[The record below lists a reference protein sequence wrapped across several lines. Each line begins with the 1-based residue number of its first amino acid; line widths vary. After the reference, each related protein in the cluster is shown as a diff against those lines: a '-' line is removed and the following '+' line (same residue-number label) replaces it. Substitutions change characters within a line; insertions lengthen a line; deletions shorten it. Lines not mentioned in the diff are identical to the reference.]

1 MKLNISYESLS
12 KILDGK
18 LTADNNSAVLNSLS
32 IDSRTIQEGEG
43 YLVIKGQKHDG
54 HKFIKAAAEKG
65 ASIIIAEEG
74 RGEDALKA
82 GVALLEVKDTLKALQ
97 KLALHHRLKH
107 NIKIAAVTGSNG
119 KSTTKQMLLSIC
131 ARAGKTCNTKGNF
144 NNQIGVPL
152 SILEINEDDKYGV
165 FELGASHKG
174 DIDEIASIVRPDVA
188 IITNI
193 SPAHLEFFGDM
204 ETIYQTKTEI
214 IKSINSYGTLIYNND
229 DAMLR
234 RLKTEYDGRSLSF
247 GFGEDSDIKIKGI
260 APFVFEYKEALF
272 KSDITLERHNALN
285 AAAACS
291 GAIALGL
298 FKDQIEKGISLYE
311 PMPLRLEEHERNGST
326 FILDYYNANPA
337 SMANA
342 LEILARRAEKEGPA
356 AAVLGD
362 MLELGAQSA
371 RYHREI
377 GEKIK
382 ALGIKEVYLAGKEM
396 KAAYEVLQGGD
407 VKAEYAENK
416 EALIPVLKERC
427 KKGGLILM
435 KASRGLNF
443 EDLYNNL

>member
-18 LTADNNSAVLNSLS
+18 LTAADNSAVLNSLS
-32 IDSRTIQEGEG
+32 IDSRTIKEGEG

-82 GVALLEVKDTLKALQ
+82 GAALLEVKDTLKALQ

-107 NIKIAAVTGSNG
+107 NIKIAAITGSNG

-229 DAMLR
+229 DALLR
-234 RLKTEYDGRSLSF
+234 RLKTEYDERSLSF
-247 GFGEDSDIKIKGI
+247 GFGDDSDIKIKE
-260 APFVFEYKEALF
+260 AEPFSFYYKGALF
-272 KSDITLERHNALN
+272 KTDINLERHNALN
-285 AAAACS
+285 AAAACA

-311 PMPLRLEEHERNGST
+311 PMPLRLEECKKNGAT

-342 LEILARRAEKEGPA
+342 LEILARRSEKEGPA

-362 MLELGAQSA
+362 MLELGGQSA
-371 RYHREI
+371 RYHRAI

-382 ALGIKEVYLAGKEM
+382 SLGIKDVFLAGKEM
-396 KAAYEVLQGGD
+396 KAAYEALLEAG
-407 VKAEYAENK
+407 VKARYSENK
-416 EALIPVLKERC
+416 EDLIPALKERC
-427 KKGGLILM
+427 KRGGLILM

>member
-18 LTADNNSAVLNSLS
+18 LTAANNSAVLNSLS
-32 IDSRTIQEGEG
+32 IDSRTIKEGEG

-152 SILEINEDDKYGV
+152 SILEINDDDKYGV

-188 IITNI
+188 IITNV

-234 RLKTEYDGRSLSF
+234 RLKTEYDGRTLSF
-247 GFGEDSDIKIKGI
+247 GFSEDSDIKIKGV
-260 APFVFEYKEALF
+260 APFVFDYREALF

-285 AAAACS
+285 AAAACA

-311 PMPLRLEEHERNGST
+311 PMPLRLEEHEKNGST

-337 SMANA
+337 SMSNA
-342 LEILARRAEKEGPA
+342 LEILSRRAEKEGPA

-362 MLELGAQSA
+362 MLELGAQST

-396 KAAYEVLQGGD
+396 KAAYEVLQGGA

-416 EALIPVLKERC
+416 ESLIPALRERC